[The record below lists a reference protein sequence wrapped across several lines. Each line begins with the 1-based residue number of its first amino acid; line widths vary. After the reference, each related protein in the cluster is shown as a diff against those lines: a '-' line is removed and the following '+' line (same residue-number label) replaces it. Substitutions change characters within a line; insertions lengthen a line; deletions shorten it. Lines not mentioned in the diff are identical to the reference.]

1 VAAIEAV
8 VAGEPGADHVSAT
21 TAWASF
27 PDDGETL
34 DALMSAADTTLL
46 ERKRERPPLARR

>member
-1 VAAIEAV
+1 V